1 MKIRAHVL
9 ISGLVQGVWFRA
21 STKEKA
27 DQLKLAGWV
36 RNTSQGD
43 VEAVFEGEE
52 HVVDEMITWC
62 HHGPPYAQV
71 VNVAVMREPHSDELK
86 RFDILRDAK

>member
-1 MKIRAHVL
+1 MNIRVHVV

-36 RNTSQGD
+36 RNTSHGD

-52 HVVDEMITWC
+52 HIVDEMIAWC
-62 HHGPPYAQV
+62 HHGPQHAQV
-71 VNVAVMREPHSDELK
+71 IDVIVTREPCSHE
-86 RFDILRDAK
+86 FE